1 MPVATQLSAA
11 QNPDS
16 GPPGPDGIRA
26 LIFDFDGTLA
36 DTMPLHWQAWQTV
49 LRRHGLTLSEEQF
62 YALGGVP
69 ARDILRDLAG
79 RQGIDLDP
87 IEAAEEKIAA
97 YLPLI
102 PQVKPVAPILDIA
115 RQHRG
120 RLPLGIATGGT
131 RWVIEK
137 VLEHLGIGD
146 WFDALVAS
154 DDVVRQKPAP
164 DIFLEAAR
172 RLAVPP
178 ARCRAFEDTDLG
190 LTAIRAAGME
200 AVDVRGI
207 LGT

>member
-1 MPVATQLSAA
+1 MGTSRALDVSVDPTGS
-11 QNPDS
+11 
-16 GPPGPDGIRA
+16 DGIRA

-49 LRRHGLTLSEEQF
+49 LRRHGLALSEEQF

-79 RQGIDLDP
+79 QQGVNLDP
-87 IEAAEEKIAA
+87 VEAAAEKVAA
-97 YLPLI
+97 YLPLL
-102 PQVKPVAPILDIA
+102 PRVKPILPILDIA
-115 RQHRG
+115 RRHRG
-120 RLPLGIATGGT
+120 RLPMAIATGGT

-137 VLEHLGIGD
+137 VLEHLDIGD

-172 RLAVPP
+172 RLGVSPEH
-178 ARCRAFEDTDLG
+178 CRAFEDTGLG
-190 LTAIRAAGME
+190 LTAIRAAGMQ
-200 AVDVRGI
+200 AVDVREI
-207 LGT
+207 LAEQAS

>member
-1 MPVATQLSAA
+1 MT
-11 QNPDS
+11 
-16 GPPGPDGIRA
+16 RA

-49 LRRHGLTLSEEQF
+49 LRRHGLSLSEKEF

-69 ARDILRDLAG
+69 ARDILRELAG
-79 RQGIDLDP
+79 REGIELDP
-87 IEAAEEKIAA
+87 IEAAKEKVAA

-102 PQVKPVAPILDIA
+102 PRVKPIEPVLDIA
-115 RQHRG
+115 RQHCG
-120 RLPLGIATGGT
+120 RLPMAIATGGT

-137 VLEHLGIGD
+137 VLEHLGISD

-172 RLAVPP
+172 RLEVAPDH
-178 ARCRAFEDTDLG
+178 CRAFEDTDLG
-190 LTAIRAAGME
+190 LAAIRAAGME
-200 AVDVRGI
+200 AVDVREV
-207 LGT
+207 LRD